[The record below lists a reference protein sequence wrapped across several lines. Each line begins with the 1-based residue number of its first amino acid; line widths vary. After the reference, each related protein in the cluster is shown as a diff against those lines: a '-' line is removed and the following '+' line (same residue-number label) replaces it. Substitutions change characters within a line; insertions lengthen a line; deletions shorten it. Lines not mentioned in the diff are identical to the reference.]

1 MELRHLRYFV
11 TAAEEKNVSRASVRL
26 HISQPAVSRQI
37 KDLEEEL
44 GVQLFKRLRD
54 GLELTDAGNRAL
66 VHAREILDQAA
77 VMQEAMTPFCGRS
90 APANLSV
97 GYIPTVLPGFLAHAL
112 RIFHQQHDG
121 LRIQIVEMMPRE
133 QVEALREGRLDL
145 ALLGM
150 PWPTLKKDFAVR
162 AILRVPMAIVIP
174 SDHAL
179 AARRTLDLAE
189 LKNEPF
195 VSFHEDQFPGRPKLL
210 KTMFQRASIAPKVVA
225 KAKSFSELLGLVA
238 TGRGVAIAPAD
249 LDQFPHFGVI
259 FIKLKR
265 PKLTLVS
272 SALWKK
278 ERQTPELLSF
288 INIMV
293 ERTDEESQMG

>member
-11 TAAEEKNVSRASVRL
+11 TAAEEKNISRASVRL

-66 VHAREILDQAA
+66 VHAREILHRAA

-179 AARRTLDLAE
+179 AARRT
-189 LKNEPF
+189 
-195 VSFHEDQFPGRPKLL
+195 Q
-210 KTMFQRASIAPKVVA
+210 
-225 KAKSFSELLGLVA
+225 
-238 TGRGVAIAPAD
+238 
-249 LDQFPHFGVI
+249 
-259 FIKLKR
+259 
-265 PKLTLVS
+265 
-272 SALWKK
+272 
-278 ERQTPELLSF
+278 
-288 INIMV
+288 
-293 ERTDEESQMG
+293 

>member
-11 TAAEEKNVSRASVRL
+11 IAAEEKNISRASVRL

-54 GLELTDAGNRAL
+54 GLELTDAGNSAL
-66 VHAREILDQAA
+66 VQAREVLRQAA
-77 VMQEAMTPFCGRS
+77 VMQETMSPFRGRR
-90 APANLSV
+90 ARATLSV
-97 GYIPTVLPGFLAHAL
+97 GYIPTVLPGFLARAL

-121 LRIQIVEMMPRE
+121 IRVQIVEMMPRE

-150 PWPTLKKDFAVR
+150 PWPNLKKDFAVR
-162 AILRVPMAIVIP
+162 AILKVPMAVVIP
-174 SDHAL
+174 SEHAL

-210 KTMFQRASIAPKVVA
+210 KNMFQRASIAPKVVA

-249 LDQFPHFGVI
+249 LDQFPQFGVI

-278 ERQTPELLSF
+278 ERETPELLSF
-288 INIMV
+288 IEIMV
-293 ERTDEESQMG
+293 QMVDEDRSMR